1 MSEAYPRLDQGFFHL
16 TDNGWVRQDSHPY
29 PPGRVETWKYEMECD
44 SKDAKEQVCL
54 TKVWS
59 NPNAPMEHVASMHRQ
74 FGVPVRPAIDR
85 NVKLE
90 CQV

>member
-1 MSEAYPRLDQGFFHL
+1 
-16 TDNGWVRQDSHPY
+16 
-29 PPGRVETWKYEMECD
+29 MECD

>member
-1 MSEAYPRLDQGFFHL
+1 
-16 TDNGWVRQDSHPY
+16 
-29 PPGRVETWKYEMECD
+29 MECD

-59 NPNAPMEHVASMHRQ
+59 NPNTPMEHVASMHRQ
-74 FGVPVRPAIDR
+74 FGVPVHPAIDR